1 VVTSG
6 TILAG
11 QGSTNID
18 VTWGTGTG
26 NVNVTASNSCGA
38 SGTRSQSFTSGCREE
53 GLSTG
58 DNFTVYPNPAHDKVT
73 VSIDVKESADFTLQL
88 MDVSGR
94 VVLSQSASGT
104 AGLNTYDLNLTYL
117 SKAVYMLEVK
127 SADNN
132 WKTKVVVE

>member
-26 NVNVTASNSCGA
+26 NVNVTASNTCGS
-38 SGTRSQSFTSGCREE
+38 SGTRSQSFTTGCREE

-73 VSIDVKESADFTLQL
+73 VSIYVKETAQFNIKLRDL
-88 MDVSGR
+88 SGR
-94 VVLSQSASGT
+94 VILSEDHDGSAGT
-104 AGLNTYDLNLTYL
+104 NSYEMELKNFAKGI
-117 SKAVYMLEVK
+117 YMLEVQTATE
-127 SADNN
+127 S
-132 WKTKVVVE
+132 WKTKVIIE